1 MSGHSHFSSI
11 KHKKEI
17 TDAKRGK
24 IFSKMAKLISVAAR
38 EGGGDPN
45 ANPKLKL
52 AIEQAKNANMPK
64 DNIDR
69 AVKRG
74 TGELSSEK
82 LEQVT
87 FEAYGPGQ
95 TAIIIEGITD
105 NKNRTLGEIK
115 QILSQNNGKLASE
128 GSVKW
133 LFERKGAIIIDPQ
146 LQKERLKDKEK
157 LELEAIEAGAEDIYW
172 HAAPE
177 GDEPHQE
184 GDILDI
190 YTKPGELEKVKKNLE
205 EKEVEIDSSSLDWVP
220 KEMIDIK
227 EKETCQ
233 KLFEALD
240 ENDAVQ
246 DIYSNLKI

>member
-24 IFSKMAKLISVAAR
+24 IFSKMAKLISVAAK
-38 EGGGDPN
+38 EGGSDPN
-45 ANPKLKL
+45 ANSKLKL

-69 AVKRG
+69 AIKRG

-82 LEQVT
+82 LEQVA

-115 QILSQNNGKLASE
+115 QILSQNNGKLAGE

-146 LQKERLKDKEK
+146 LQKEQLKDKEK
-157 LELEAIEAGAEDIYW
+157 LELEAIEAGAENIYW
-172 HAAPE
+172 H
-177 GDEPHQE
+177 D
-184 GDILDI
+184 DILDI
-190 YTKPGELEKVKKNLE
+190 YTKP
-205 EKEVEIDSSSLDWVP
+205 
-220 KEMIDIK
+220 
-227 EKETCQ
+227 
-233 KLFEALD
+233 
-240 ENDAVQ
+240 
-246 DIYSNLKI
+246 